1 MVFVMILLGV
11 VDCKGYGCQWLDV
24 SAYFCKNM
32 AVVASRPCNMYIINE
47 IKNNNYNTQEFSW

>member
-1 MVFVMILLGV
+1 
-11 VDCKGYGCQWLDV
+11 
-24 SAYFCKNM
+24 M